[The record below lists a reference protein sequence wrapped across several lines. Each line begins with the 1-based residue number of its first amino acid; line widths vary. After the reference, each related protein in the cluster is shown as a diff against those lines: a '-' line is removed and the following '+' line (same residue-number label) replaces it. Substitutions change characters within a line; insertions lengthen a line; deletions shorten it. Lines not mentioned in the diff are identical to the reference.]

1 MMLVF
6 EARVALRLMPM
17 SNAFTPPPRQQ
28 YLAWVE
34 EQIEDYKTALTRD
47 ELLDLAEQAV
57 RDLFTTPDGQYPLT
71 EILLRD
77 AVDTLLFERLNL
89 PDFKHWQ
96 KMCRNDTSMRPAI
109 ETPEMVRAA
118 G

>member
-1 MMLVF
+1 
-6 EARVALRLMPM
+6 M
-17 SNAFTPPPRQQ
+17 SNAFTPPRQQ
-28 YLAWVE
+28 YQAWVE
-34 EQIEDYKTALTRD
+34 EQIEEYKTALTRD

-77 AVDTLLFERLNL
+77 AVDALLFERMNL
-89 PDFKHWQ
+89 PDYKHWV
-96 KMCRNDTSMRPAI
+96 KMCRNDTTLRPGI
-109 ETPEMVRAA
+109 ETTETMRAA